1 MRCEPETTGHVVNR
15 AWCPLPDIVAR
26 HAWCDP
32 DAPAVEARGQ
42 RRSYGELAA
51 RVDQLAARLA
61 SMLTDDHPLIG
72 VCLARDVDLPAW
84 LLAVLKIGA
93 AYLPIDPSTP
103 PTRLAHIMEDA
114 GPALIVAN
122 RCYAEVVGGLGVPV
136 MIAEDDSEP
145 AMMLPSPAITPA
157 TLAYVIFTSGST
169 GRPKGVEI
177 EHSALVALLTTM
189 AASPG
194 FRAGEKM
201 LGLTRLSFDLSVP
214 DLFLPFFVGGS
225 LALIDLEDAADPAR
239 LAAAFATHRPDLA
252 QATPSTWRAL
262 VEHGWSGL
270 PSLRILA
277 GGEAL
282 TRSLADRL
290 LLRCGELWNIYGPTE
305 TTVWSTACRVTPSHD
320 AIPIGWPMNGIAVY
334 VTDSDLTPVP
344 LGKVGEIVIGGS
356 GVARGYRNRP
366 ELTAERFVHMADG
379 SRVYRTGDL
388 GRFDERGALYC
399 LGRIDD
405 QVKVRGFRIEL
416 GDVEAAL
423 SLHSDVA
430 WSAVRLW
437 TDPSGEA
444 LLVGYVVPRAKWLG
458 PRAVKA
464 FLADHLPAYMIPD
477 RIVTLLSMPLTPNG
491 KINRAA
497 LPDPFAAAPAA
508 IAVEA
513 TDAIDR
519 QLAAIWSELLNI
531 GAIAA
536 DDDFFD
542 LGGYSLMT
550 VRLARRIEAAFGVR
564 LALIDLM
571 RHSTLSA
578 MAARIALGDQPADRG
593 MMLLNPE
600 GTRPPL
606 YWLDTGPLMRNILR
620 GLSADQPVLTL
631 NIDPLDEDALGA
643 GALSIPAVA
652 ARLKEHLVSVHPIGP
667 LSLGGWCRW
676 GIVAYELAR
685 QLEEDGRAV
694 DLLVLLDADRPRRRP
709 IQKVRTGLTR
719 LLHGKATPPPGD
731 ASFSQRVEQA
741 THRYVAAPYSGR
753 VLSLEPTARHNDTG
767 WGAVVTGKL
776 TVWTIPGDHE
786 SMVRGSAVPI
796 LAAALDQALAP
807 PSRSPDGASTAL
819 VMPVR
824 DPMVPAAPILRS
836 PAIRESG
843 IQAGMSHLVGSTGP
857 RTGAAAAGSR
867 RPAG

>member
-1 MRCEPETTGHVVNR
+1 
-15 AWCPLPDIVAR
+15 
-26 HAWCDP
+26 
-32 DAPAVEARGQ
+32 
-42 RRSYGELAA
+42 
-51 RVDQLAARLA
+51 
-61 SMLTDDHPLIG
+61 
-72 VCLARDVDLPAW
+72 
-84 LLAVLKIGA
+84 
-93 AYLPIDPSTP
+93 
-103 PTRLAHIMEDA
+103 
-114 GPALIVAN
+114 
-122 RCYAEVVGGLGVPV
+122 
-136 MIAEDDSEP
+136 
-145 AMMLPSPAITPA
+145 
-157 TLAYVIFTSGST
+157 
-169 GRPKGVEI
+169 
-177 EHSALVALLTTM
+177 
-189 AASPG
+189 
-194 FRAGEKM
+194 
-201 LGLTRLSFDLSVP
+201 
-214 DLFLPFFVGGS
+214 
-225 LALIDLEDAADPAR
+225 
-239 LAAAFATHRPDLA
+239 
-252 QATPSTWRAL
+252 
-262 VEHGWSGL
+262 
-270 PSLRILA
+270 
-277 GGEAL
+277 
-282 TRSLADRL
+282 
-290 LLRCGELWNIYGPTE
+290 
-305 TTVWSTACRVTPSHD
+305 
-320 AIPIGWPMNGIAVY
+320 MNGIAVY

-344 LGKVGEIVIGGS
+344 PGKVGEIVIGGS

-430 WSAVRLW
+430 WGAVRLL

-491 KINRAA
+491 KIDRAA

-694 DLLVLLDADRPRRRP
+694 DLLVLLDADRPAFLATYFLP
-709 IQKVRTGLTR
+709 TG
-719 LLHGKATPPPGD
+719 P
-731 ASFSQRVEQA
+731 
-741 THRYVAAPYSGR
+741 
-753 VLSLEPTARHNDTG
+753 
-767 WGAVVTGKL
+767 TGKKEG
-776 TVWTIPGDHE
+776 WTITSE
-786 SMVRGSAVPI
+786 
-796 LAAALDQALAP
+796 
-807 PSRSPDGASTAL
+807 
-819 VMPVR
+819 
-824 DPMVPAAPILRS
+824 
-836 PAIRESG
+836 
-843 IQAGMSHLVGSTGP
+843 
-857 RTGAAAAGSR
+857 
-867 RPAG
+867 